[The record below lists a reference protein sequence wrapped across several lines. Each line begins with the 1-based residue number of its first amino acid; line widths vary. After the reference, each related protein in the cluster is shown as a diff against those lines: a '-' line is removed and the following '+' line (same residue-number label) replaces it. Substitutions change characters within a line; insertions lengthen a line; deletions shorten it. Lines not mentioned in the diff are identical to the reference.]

1 MLQLAVRTLMRLVRD
16 SPGRIPDVLLERRA
30 VGEAARACPPASV
43 ASDGYPFYSRILGPV
58 RLLAPQDLDE
68 LREIAV
74 SNMYCAS
81 GFTPRDGW
89 TVVDV
94 GANLGLFSLWARSFM
109 SRGRIVA
116 IEPISTNFRVLWDN
130 LASALGGAKRAPVL
144 VPLNVAISD
153 RAETLDFLVP
163 HGPLGWSAA
172 AGWACAV
179 GSSCAEFLDPQN
191 VERACVRALPLD
203 AVLGGLVPGQRP
215 KVVDLLKVDVE
226 GMEVQCL
233 AGAQATLANTQRV
246 VFEYH
251 SPGLLSRSSDILR
264 AAGMREVLRRCP
276 YTGDIGLSFWARP
289 RRARP
294 SPVVIEQ

>member
-1 MLQLAVRTLMRLVRD
+1 MLQLAVRTLMRVVRD
-16 SPGRIPDVLLERRA
+16 SPGRLPDILLERRA
-30 VGEAARACPPASV
+30 VGEAARSSPPATI
-43 ASDGYPFYSRILGPV
+43 ASDGYPFGSRILGPV
-58 RLLAPQDLDE
+58 RLLARQDLDE

-74 SNMYCAS
+74 SNMYCAA

-116 IEPISTNFRVLWDN
+116 IEPVPTNFRVLWDN
-130 LASALGGAKRAPVL
+130 LAAALGGARRAPVL
-144 VPLNVAISD
+144 VPVNVAVSD
-153 RAETLDFLVP
+153 RAETLDFLLP

-179 GSSCAEFLDPQN
+179 GSSCAEFLDPHG
-191 VERACVRALPLD
+191 VERASLCALPLD
-203 AVLGGLVPGQRP
+203 AVLEGLVPGQRP
-215 KVVDLLKVDVE
+215 KTVDLLKIDVE

-233 AGAQATLANTQRV
+233 AGGWTTLGSTQRV

-251 SPGLLSRSSDILR
+251 SPGLLARSSDLLR
-264 AAGMREVLRRCP
+264 AAGLREVLRRCP
-276 YTGDIGLSFWARP
+276 YSRDIGLSFWTRS
-289 RRARP
+289 RRAGQR
-294 SPVVIEQ
+294 PVVIEQ